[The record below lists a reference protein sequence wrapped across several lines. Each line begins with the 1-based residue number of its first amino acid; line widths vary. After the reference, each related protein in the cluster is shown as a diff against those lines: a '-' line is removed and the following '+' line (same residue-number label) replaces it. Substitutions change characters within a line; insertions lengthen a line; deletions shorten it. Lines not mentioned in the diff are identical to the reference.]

1 MIAEWG
7 LQLGMTIFDI
17 LYMLIDSL
25 PNFPQSVI
33 DTIDY
38 VFELMFSAINLA
50 GIFLDLNMVKVLIPI
65 VIAILNFDKMVK
77 LIIFAIKKIPF
88 LGME

>member
-25 PNFPQSVI
+25 PNFPPNVI
-33 DTIDY
+33 NTIDY
-38 VFELMFSAINLA
+38 IFELMFSAVNLA
-50 GIFLDLNMVKVLIPI
+50 GVFLDLGMVKTLIPI
-65 VIAILNFDKMVK
+65 VIAVLNFDKMVK